1 MPPEVDY
8 KGLSI
13 FLDMIGTLLI
23 SLLKLRNSFV
33 RSNEQAKISSY
44 SALAQ
49 IYLSMHLVNV
59 KNGSHKVIKAA
70 RHVDTITRE
79 LYDTDFEDHMMHI
92 MNILCVDKYKDSVFD
107 FIKLDTLQERMDGKD
122 TIAHEF
128 VGSISGW
135 CRERFIK
142 VDEDAEGKLCHVLY
156 CVEVIDEEKRRENML
171 LYLSET
177 DLMTG
182 ICNRGSGEHKIT
194 KLLEEHVGGLLCL
207 LDCDKFKL
215 VNDTYGHAVGDKV
228 IIAVADALQES
239 CRENDVVMRLG
250 GDEFALYIP
259 GLFEKKQADA
269 FVNRVFSKLEQINI
283 PEMDNKKIYISLGAS
298 FCYDGEEISFD
309 QLYKEADTAM
319 YTSKK
324 TEGYCATIYQYDEI

>member
-1 MPPEVDY
+1 MLMGSKY
-8 KGLSI
+8 MKTI
-13 FLDMIGTLLI
+13 M
-23 SLLKLRNSFV
+23 K
-33 RSNEQAKISSY
+33 
-44 SALAQ
+44 LAQ

-156 CVEVIDEEKRRENML
+156 CVEVIDEEKRREN
-171 LYLSET
+171 
-177 DLMTG
+177 
-182 ICNRGSGEHKIT
+182 
-194 KLLEEHVGGLLCL
+194 
-207 LDCDKFKL
+207 
-215 VNDTYGHAVGDKV
+215 
-228 IIAVADALQES
+228 
-239 CRENDVVMRLG
+239 DVVMRLG
-250 GDEFALYIP
+250 GDEFALYIL
-259 GLFEKKQADA
+259 GLFEKKQ
-269 FVNRVFSKLEQINI
+269 
-283 PEMDNKKIYISLGAS
+283 
-298 FCYDGEEISFD
+298 
-309 QLYKEADTAM
+309 ADTAM

-324 TEGYCATIYQYDEI
+324 TEGCCATIYQYDEI